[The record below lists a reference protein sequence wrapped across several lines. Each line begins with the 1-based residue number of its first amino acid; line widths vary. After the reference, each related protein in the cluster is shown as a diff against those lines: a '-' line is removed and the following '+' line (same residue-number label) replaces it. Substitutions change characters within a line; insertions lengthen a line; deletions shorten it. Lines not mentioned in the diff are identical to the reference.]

1 MNTMSKSAFA
11 AAAAFLAAGL
21 VAGSP
26 ASADQVRLGV
36 QTPFQQRPDQDR
48 DWNDRCRDDRGQRAD
63 RDDRCD
69 GDRDWRDDRD
79 DDRDWRDERKEW
91 RDTRSDTRWDDRRHN
106 GYFAGNS
113 WHFGPPPQDAY
124 RQRGFA
130 LGYQPWKPGQRLG
143 YYNNRYTVV
152 DYRAQNLKRPKRGDH
167 WVRDDRGVYILASV
181 STGLIK
187 QVVNRNARY

>member
-1 MNTMSKSAFA
+1 MNTISKSAFA

-26 ASADQVRLGV
+26 ASADQVRLEV
-36 QTPFQQRPDQDR
+36 QTPFQQRPDRDR
-48 DWNDRCRDDRGQRAD
+48 DWNDRCRDDRGQRGD

-69 GDRDWRDDRD
+69 N
-79 DDRDWRDERKEW
+79 DRDWRDERKEW
-91 RDTRSDTRWDDRRHN
+91 RDARSDAHWDEGRHN
-106 GYFAGNS
+106 GYFTGNA
-113 WHFGPPPQDAY
+113 WHYGPPPQAAY

-143 YYNNRYTVV
+143 YYNNRYTEV

-167 WVRDDRGVYILASV
+167 WVRDDRGVYILAST
-181 STGLIK
+181 SSGLIR
-187 QVVNRNARY
+187 QVLNRNARY